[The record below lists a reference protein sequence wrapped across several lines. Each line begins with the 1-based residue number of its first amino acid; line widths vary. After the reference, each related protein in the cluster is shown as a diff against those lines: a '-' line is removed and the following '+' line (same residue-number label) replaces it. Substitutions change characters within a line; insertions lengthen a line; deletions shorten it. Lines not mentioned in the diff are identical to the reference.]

1 MDLKSKIILI
11 YGPTASG
18 KSKFAIKLAKKVSG
32 QIINADSM
40 QVYKELKVLT
50 ARPFKKD
57 YQNIKH
63 HLYGFQNAKKN
74 FSTGDWLKLA
84 NQKILQCRKLN
95 KTPILVGGTGLYFKA
110 LTEGLVNI
118 PKIPI
123 NFRNKVRNLHKR
135 IGQKKF
141 FLKLQEIDPM
151 IKDQIN
157 SLDVQRSLRAY
168 EIKSFTKKSMIS
180 WFKNTKS
187 DYDHNDFYKI
197 CIDFPR
203 KDLLD
208 RINKRSENMIKLGA
222 ILEVKKFIKLKVPKN
237 KSLSKAIGISEIK
250 QYLQKKIQTEQ
261 LIEKISIKTRQYA
274 KRQSTWARGHM
285 KDWNKVTPAGLDKL
299 LKKI

>member
-18 KSKFAIKLAKKVSG
+18 KSKFAIKLAKKISG

-74 FSTGDWLKLA
+74 FSTGDRLKLA
-84 NQKILQCRKLN
+84 KQKILYCRKIK

-208 RINKRSENMIKLGA
+208 RINKRSEDMIKLGA
-222 ILEVKKFIKLKVPKN
+222 ILEVKKFIKLRVPKN

-250 QYLQKKIQTEQ
+250 QYLQKKIQTDQ

-285 KDWNKVTPAGLDKL
+285 KDWNKVTPAGLEKL

>member
-18 KSKFAIKLAKKVSG
+18 KSKFAIKLAKKISG

-141 FLKLQEIDPM
+141 FLKLLEIDPL
-151 IKDQIN
+151 IKDRIN

-187 DYDHNDFYKI
+187 DYDQNDFYKI

-208 RINKRSENMIKLGA
+208 NINKRSENMIKLGA
-222 ILEVKKFIKLKVPKN
+222 ILEVKKFIKLRVPKN

-285 KDWNKVTPAGLDKL
+285 KDWNKVNPVGLDKI